1 MRYLQFQLD
10 IDIDIENQRVIL
22 VVGLL
27 EIWGS
32 PTIGRI
38 TVRFL
43 YSDILYRLRIKTEFK

>member
-1 MRYLQFQLD
+1 MRYLQFELD
-10 IDIDIENQRVIL
+10 IDIDIEVQRVIL